1 MIERMIKKKRIFWLG
16 MHKVLSQTELPHLRA
31 LGYEVFNP
39 PYLSDVYDQSAVYD
53 WAPSAS
59 SLPKEALEILERTNF
74 FYDEVP
80 PEAAEILNAYFDAAI
95 VTINPLWLVHFLKA
109 YRGRVIYRT
118 YGQPYSLSDELIN
131 IGGLPLVT
139 ERDDFWF
146 MPHSEKV
153 ADIEDDWLRSRMTI
167 VPYCLT
173 QDVVDLRDTWDV
185 GATTAE
191 MGLLCPRAADIP
203 YYSANYR
210 HLKHYFPA
218 KGYRIFGAQNVPVRD
233 EQVIGTVE
241 RPEFLRRFAEMRG
254 FAYHYEE
261 PTVCYLPPIEFMTL
275 GGPVLFK
282 KESLLSRYFPAD
294 APGRTDSIEDLVRRS
309 EQLRKGDHALSRELI
324 ESQAEVRKLYQP
336 EFVWPV
342 FDRAIEMALGEAGS
356 NRAQELIYTPTVK
369 VEAPAAETVLVAF
382 HGFGPLVVRHNGE
395 YHCSEGIARVVRQ
408 IIRALSDLGFKIV
421 VTSRKQDIGRV
432 HGFLSSAAG
441 RDLRIMVVEEEVA
454 GGGNAMKA
462 LGRLRQ
468 LARTR
473 PFSANLDHLRTLYRT
488 RDFRKM
494 PRALASTALL
504 AIFKILAKVEQ
515 KVNNIRLANG
525 TIPRAKYVDLIN
537 ADPNIAHVLIS
548 HYYMFPELA
557 HLNGKNV
564 VLYLPDYMPHF
575 YQGSAEMGATRQSAM
590 IGKKMVAKARRILT
604 NSAFTAS
611 YLPKTALAPRP
622 ETIAHIPLPFLNDGA
637 SSVESLDRFGA
648 LPAHYV
654 FYPTRNRP
662 SKRLAD
668 FAKTV
673 AIVNE
678 RLKAAGGKDQLVGI
692 LTTPLTGQAAAGAG
706 EHLISLSELTDAE
719 LGYLYKNAL
728 CLLFTSE
735 MEGNFPTQITEAL
748 HLGVPVVATNI
759 PLITLEMEDASASL
773 DLVDVGDCE
782 GFANRV
788 MSILADR
795 SAVVRRQ
802 EGARQLSSRK
812 FAYDNFKHGLFE
824 LFRP

>member
-1 MIERMIKKKRIFWLG
+1 MNKKKRIFWLG

-31 LGYEVFNP
+31 LGYEVFNR

-53 WAPSAS
+53 WVPPDS
-59 SLPKEALEILERTNF
+59 SLPKETLDILGRTNF
-74 FYDEVP
+74 FYDEIS
-80 PEAAEILNAYFDAAI
+80 PEAAEVLNGYFDAAI

-109 YRGRVIYRT
+109 YHGRVIYRT

-131 IGGLPLVT
+131 LGGLPLIT
-139 ERDDFWF
+139 ERNDFWF

-153 ADIEDDWLRSRMTI
+153 ADIEDDWLTARTTI

-173 QDVVDLRDTWDV
+173 QDVIDLRDTWAIEASV
-185 GATTAE
+185 PE
-191 MGLLCPRAADIP
+191 LGLLSPRVVDNS
-203 YYSANYR
+203 YYSQNYGY
-210 HLKHYFPA
+210 LKRYFPA

-233 EQVIGTVE
+233 ERVIGTVE

-261 PTVCYLPPIEFMTL
+261 PNVCYLPPIEFMTL

-282 KESLLSRYFPAD
+282 KGSLLSRYFPAD
-294 APGRTDSIEDLVRRS
+294 APGRVDSIEDLVKRS
-309 EQLRKGDHALSRELI
+309 EQLRKGDSALSRELI
-324 ESQAEVRKLYQP
+324 ESQYEVRKRYQP
-336 EFVWPV
+336 EFVWPL
-342 FDRAIEMALGEAGS
+342 FDRAIGMALGEAGA
-356 NRAQELIYTPTVK
+356 NRAQELIYKPSVK
-369 VEAPAAETVLVAF
+369 VEAPVAETVLVAF

-408 IIRALSDLGFKIV
+408 IIRAICDLGFKVV
-421 VTSRKQDIGRV
+421 VTSRKEDIGRI
-432 HGFLSSAAG
+432 HGFLSSTAG
-441 RDLRIMVVEEEVA
+441 HDLRIMVVEEDVA
-454 GGGNAMKA
+454 GGGNAIKVV
-462 LGRLRQ
+462 GRLRQ
-468 LARTR
+468 IARMR
-473 PFSANLDHLRTLYRT
+473 PFSANLDHLKTLYRT
-488 RDFRKM
+488 RDFKKM
-494 PRALASTALL
+494 PRALVSTALL

-515 KVNNIRLANG
+515 QVNNIKLANG
-525 TIPRAKYVDLIN
+525 TMPRARYVDLIN
-537 ADPNIAHVLIS
+537 ADTNIDHVLIP

-557 HLNGKNV
+557 HLDGKDI

-575 YQGSAEMGATRQSAM
+575 YKDSAEMGATQQTAM
-590 IGKKMVAKARRILT
+590 IGQKMVAKARRILT

-611 YLPKTALAPRP
+611 YLPQTVLAPRP
-622 ETIAHIPLPFLNDGA
+622 ETIAHIPLPFLNDG
-637 SSVESLDRFGA
+637 SSVAESLDRFGA

-662 SKRLAD
+662 SKRLVD
-668 FAKTV
+668 FARTV

-678 RLKAAGGKDQLVGI
+678 RLKAAGSKDQLTGI
-692 LTTPLTGQAAAGAG
+692 LTTPLTGKSAAGAE

-748 HLGVPVVATNI
+748 HLGVPVVATDI
-759 PLITLEMEDASASL
+759 PLITLELGDASASL

-782 GFANRV
+782 GFADRV

-795 SAVVRRQ
+795 SAAVRRQ
-802 EGARQLSSRK
+802 EDARALSSRK
-812 FAYDNFKHGLFE
+812 FAYDNFKRGLFE
-824 LFRP
+824 LFRS

>member
-1 MIERMIKKKRIFWLG
+1 MIKKKRIFWLG

-53 WAPSAS
+53 WVPPDS
-59 SLPKEALEILERTNF
+59 SLPKEALEILARTNF
-74 FYDEVP
+74 FYDEIP
-80 PEAAEILNAYFDAAI
+80 PDAAEVLNAYFDAAI
-95 VTINPLWLVHFLKA
+95 ITINPLWLVHFLKA
-109 YRGRVIYRT
+109 YHGRVVYRT

-131 IGGLPLVT
+131 LGALPLIT
-139 ERDDFWF
+139 ERNDFWF

-153 ADIEDDWLRSRMTI
+153 ADIEDDWLRSRMMI

-173 QDVVDLRDTWDV
+173 QDVVDLRDTWAI
-185 GATTAE
+185 GASVPE
-191 MGLLCPRAADIP
+191 LGLLCPRATDIP
-203 YYSANYR
+203 YYTNNYR

-218 KGYRIFGAQNVPVRD
+218 KGYRIFGAQNVPVDD

-241 RPEFLRRFAEMRG
+241 RSEFLRRFAQMRG

-282 KESLLSRYFPAD
+282 KGSLLCRYFPAE
-294 APGRTDSIEDLVRRS
+294 APGRANSIEDLVKLS
-309 EQLRKGDHALSRELI
+309 EQLRKGDRAFSRELI

-336 EFVWPV
+336 EFVWPI
-342 FDRAIEMALGEAGS
+342 FDKAITTALGDAGS
-356 NRAQELIYTPTVK
+356 NRAPELIYTPTAK
-369 VEAPAAETVLVAF
+369 TEARVVETVLVAF
-382 HGFGPLVVRHNGE
+382 HGFGPLVVRHDGE
-395 YHCSEGIARVVRQ
+395 YHCAEGIARVIRQ
-408 IIRALSDLGFKIV
+408 IIRALADLGFKIV
-421 VTSRKQDIGRV
+421 VTSRKQDLGRI
-432 HGFLSSAAG
+432 HGFLRSAAG
-441 RDLRIMVVEEEVA
+441 PDLRIMVIEEEVS
-454 GGGNAMKA
+454 GGGTATQVI
-462 LGRLRQ
+462 GRLRQ
-468 LARTR
+468 IASMR
-473 PFSANLDHLRTLYRT
+473 PFSVNIDHLKRLYQA
-488 RDFRKM
+488 RDFKNM
-494 PRALASTALL
+494 PRALASTA
-504 AIFKILAKVEQ
+504 AMATFKALGRMEQ
-515 KVNNIRLANG
+515 QVKNIKLANG
-525 TIPRAKYVDLIN
+525 TMPRAEYVDLIN
-537 ADPNIAHVLIS
+537 ADANIDHVLIS

-557 HLNGKNV
+557 HLEGKNV

-575 YQGSAEMGATRQSAM
+575 YRGSAEMGATRQSAM
-590 IGKKMVAKARRILT
+590 IGRKMVAKARRILT

-611 YLPKTALAPRP
+611 YLPKTTLGARP
-622 ETIAHIPLPFLNDGA
+622 EDIVHVPLPFLND
-637 SSVESLDRFGA
+637 SSSSAESPGRLGT
-648 LPAHYV
+648 LPRHYA

-678 RLKAAGGKDQLVGI
+678 RLEETGSKDQLVGL
-692 LTTPLTGQAAAGAG
+692 LTASLTGKSAAGAE
-706 EHLISLSELTDAE
+706 EHLVSLSELTDAE

-759 PLITLEMEDASASL
+759 PLITLELGDASASL

-782 GFANRV
+782 GFADRV
-788 MSILADR
+788 MSILEDR
-795 SAVVRRQ
+795 AAAVRRQ
-802 EGARQLSSRK
+802 KDAKELSSQK
-812 FAYDNFKHGLFE
+812 FAYDNFKYGLSE
-824 LFRP
+824 LFRR